1 MPALPMR
8 RHRYAAFLAL
18 IPALALQGC
27 PAVVAGGG
35 LMAMSA
41 AEDRRTTGTQLDDTA
56 IESRAKNRIAE
67 RLGERAHINVTSFNR
82 AVLLTGEAWDEAT
95 RAEAEK
101 ITAALPTVRSVTNEV
116 QVGGLSSF
124 GSRASDTAITG
135 NVKGRFINVKGLNP
149 IHVKVVTE
157 AGVVYLLGLVTEAE
171 AEIATELAR
180 TTSGV
185 RKVVKVFEYCQ
196 STDEQCRPAPEPQPN
211 TPKSPR
217 V

>member
-1 MPALPMR
+1 MR
-8 RHRYAAFLAL
+8 RHRYLAVFAL

-56 IESRAKNRIAE
+56 IESRAKNRFAE

-82 AVLLTGEAWDEAT
+82 VVLLTGEAWDEAT

-101 ITAALPTVRSVTNEV
+101 ITAALPTVRSVTNEI

-124 GSRASDTAITG
+124 GSRTSDTAITA

-149 IHVKVVTE
+149 VHVKVVTE
-157 AGVVYLLGLVTEAE
+157 AGVVYLLGLVTESE
-171 AEIATELAR
+171 ADTATELAR

-185 RKVVKVFEYCQ
+185 RKVVKVFEYCKD
-196 STDEQCRPAPEPQPN
+196 TDEQCRRAPDPQPN